1 MLRFLLK
8 GIISDNS
15 RSLLPIIVVSIGAM
29 LTVLLNSWIKGL
41 MEESIEMNARF
52 NFGHVKVMSRAYAKD
67 ADQMPN
73 DLALTGAGQLL
84 NGLKS
89 SYTDFSWVERI
100 RFNGL
105 MDFPDSSGETRVQGP
120 AIGWAVDLLSP
131 GSKEKD
137 RLNIDKSIVSG
148 RIPQKQGEALISDD
162 FTKIYKI
169 KTGETFTLFGS
180 TMDGSMAFRNFTV
193 AGTVRFGSTGIDRGA
208 MIIDI
213 HDAQQA
219 FNMEDAA
226 GEILGFLKSGHFD
239 DQKTKAVADDFNA
252 KFKNNKDEFAPVM
265 ITMRNQSGMGEYL
278 DYTQSIEALLVVIF
292 VIAMSIVLWNAG
304 LLGGL
309 RRYREFGVR
318 LALGEEKGHLY
329 KTLIYEGIL
338 IGSIGSIIGTA
349 IGLGAALYL
358 QVVGID
364 ISGILQNSSLMMPT
378 IMRAAVTPSSFFL
391 GFIPGLFSTVV
402 GNALAGIGIYKRQTA
417 MLFKELE
424 V

>member
-1 MLRFLLK
+1 MK
-8 GIISDNS
+8 
-15 RSLLPIIVVSIGAM
+15 
-29 LTVLLNSWIKGL
+29 
-41 MEESIEMNARF
+41 
-52 NFGHVKVMSRAYAKD
+52 
-67 ADQMPN
+67 
-73 DLALTGAGQLL
+73 
-84 NGLKS
+84 GLKS
-89 SYTDFSWVERI
+89 SYPGFSWVERI

-120 AIGWAVDLLSP
+120 AVGWAVDLLGP
-131 GSKEKD
+131 ATKEKE

-148 RIPQKQGEALISDD
+148 RLPRTQGEALISDD
-162 FTKIYKI
+162 FARKYKI
-169 KTGETFTLFGS
+169 KTGETFTLFSS

-193 AGTVRFGSTGIDRGA
+193 AGTVRFGSTGVDRGA

-213 HDAQQA
+213 NDARLA

-226 GEILGFLKSGHFD
+226 GEILGFLNSGHFD
-239 DQKTKAVADDFNA
+239 DKKTKAVADDFNS
-252 KFKNNKDEFAPVM
+252 KFKNNTDEFAPVM
-265 ITMRNQSGMGEYL
+265 ITMRNQGGMGEYL
-278 DYTQSIEALLVVIF
+278 DYTQSIEVLLVVIF

-318 LALGEEKGHLY
+318 LALGEEKNHIY

-338 IGSIGSIIGTA
+338 IGSIGSIAGTA
-349 IGLGAALYL
+349 IGLGAAFYL

-364 ISGILQNSSLMMPT
+364 ISGILQNSSLMMPSV
-378 IMRAAVTPSSFFL
+378 MRASVTTSSFFL
-391 GFIPGLFSTVV
+391 GFIPGLFSTVL
-402 GNALAGIGIYKRQTA
+402 GNALSGIGIYKRQTA